1 MEFNKKS
8 NRERTLGIAILILVG
23 IAGSTSLLA
32 HRLYS
37 DNKAL
42 HQEVSENKQIIITPM
57 INNASPDGYSF
68 IGERGDSRYLRL
80 MGLSFLSLRLDVTA
94 QTVEHSHEILLS
106 YVSQE
111 LRESIMPILSQEKKS
126 LSVDN
131 GSSVFYPK
139 KILVSPSNGII
150 DVKGDLVFSYGIRK
164 TPAISKHY
172 QLRIETR
179 SSKLE
184 LTDFKE
190 ITYEN

>member
-8 NRERTLGIAILILVG
+8 NRERTLSIAILILVG
-23 IAGSTSLLA
+23 IAGSSSLLS

-42 HQEVSENKQIIITPM
+42 RQEVSDNKQIIITPM
-57 INNASPDGYSF
+57 INNGSPEGYSF

-80 MGLSFLSLRLDVTA
+80 MALSFLALRLDVTA
-94 QTVEHSHEILLS
+94 QTVEQSHEILLS
-106 YVSQE
+106 HLSQD
-111 LRESIMPILSQEKKS
+111 LREKMIPILSQEKKS
-126 LSVDN
+126 ISVDN

-139 KILVSPSNGII
+139 KILVSPSNGIVDI
-150 DVKGDLVFSYGIRK
+150 KGELVFSYGFRK
-164 TPAISKHY
+164 TPSISKHY

-190 ITYEN
+190 ILNEN

>member
-1 MEFNKKS
+1 MEFNRKS
-8 NRERTLGIAILILVG
+8 NRERTLGIAILILVS

-37 DNKAL
+37 DNKEL
-42 HQEVSENKQIIITPM
+42 IKEVRDNKQIIITPM
-57 INNASPDGYSF
+57 VNNGSPEGYSF

-80 MGLSFLSLRLDVTA
+80 MGLSFLSLRLDVTT
-94 QTVEHSHEILLS
+94 QTVEQSHEILLS
-106 YVSQE
+106 HLSQD
-111 LRESIMPILSQEKKS
+111 LREKMIPILSQEKKS

-131 GSSVFYPK
+131 GSSVFYPR

-150 DVKGDLVFSYGIRK
+150 DVVGDLVFSYGIRK
-164 TPAISKHY
+164 TPSLSKHY
-172 QLRIETR
+172 QLRIENR

-190 ITYEN
+190 IINEN